1 MQDVRN
7 HRGAPL
13 YSGPFTEQ
21 RLCLYEL
28 YFFVSDFFD
37 KLCGDVQ
44 DAAFYIKQALHYR
57 PKIRVKPVSSY
68 TAL

>member
-1 MQDVRN
+1 MNYVQYCRSN
-7 HRGAPL
+7 RGALL

-44 DAAFYIKQALHYR
+44 DAAFYINQALH
-57 PKIRVKPVSSY
+57 
-68 TAL
+68 